1 MLAEW
6 TAHKVRVSQPVFGAR
21 CLAYEK
27 MSAIHRPLSRPRDH
41 LAHRFFV
48 VITLHAPMLQQRIL
62 QRVLI
67 LFLAVLG
74 AVSCSQAQLRE
85 KVVCM
90 SSCIGYST
98 EVDTWQVYERFLA
111 KIVVRSVFFAGP
123 QLLQQLRGLRYNR
136 SL

>member
-1 MLAEW
+1 MLL
-6 TAHKVRVSQPVFGAR
+6 HVSQHE
-21 CLAYEK
+21 L
-27 MSAIHRPLSRPRDH
+27 
-41 LAHRFFV
+41 
-48 VITLHAPMLQQRIL
+48 
-62 QRVLI
+62 
-67 LFLAVLG
+67 LFLVLL
-74 AVSCSQAQLRE
+74 VKLSCSQAQPYE

-98 EVDTWQVYERFLA
+98 EVDTWQVYERFLT

>member
-1 MLAEW
+1 MLL
-6 TAHKVRVSQPVFGAR
+6 HVSQRQIPFLVVSKILGR
-21 CLAYEK
+21 VVEQ
-27 MSAIHRPLSRPRDH
+27 PL
-41 LAHRFFV
+41 
-48 VITLHAPMLQQRIL
+48 
-62 QRVLI
+62 
-67 LFLAVLG
+67 
-74 AVSCSQAQLRE
+74 E

-98 EVDTWQVYERFLA
+98 EVDTWQVYERFLT

>member
-27 MSAIHRPLSRPRDH
+27 MSAIHRSLSRPRDR
-41 LAHRFFV
+41 LACRFFV
-48 VITLHAPMLQQRIL
+48 VIMLH
-62 QRVLI
+62 VLI
-67 LFLAVLG
+67 LQWRILLPFLVALKILG
-74 AVSCSQAQLRE
+74 CVAEQPLD
-85 KVVCM
+85 KVFCV

-98 EVDTWQVYERFLA
+98 EVDTWQVYERFLT